1 VPARLIVAAAPAA
14 TVEGLM
20 LVRVGDGDVI
30 ASDAAVES
38 AVCGAGLCTVTFAE
52 RALVSNDAG
61 SVVCSEVAL
70 TYVVTSDVPS
80 STTVEPETKFAPV
93 TVSCVAVEPVGIDA
107 GERELI
113 VGGG

>member
-1 VPARLIVAAAPAA
+1 MVAAAPAA

-20 LVRVGDGDVI
+20 LVRVGDGDMI

-38 AVCGAGLCTVTFAE
+38 AVCGAGLCTVTFAV
-52 RALVSNDAG
+52 RALVNNDAA
-61 SVVCSEVAL
+61 SVVCNEVEL

-80 STTVEPETKFAPV
+80 STIVEPETKFVPV
-93 TVSCVAVEPVGIDA
+93 TVSCVAVEPGGIVA